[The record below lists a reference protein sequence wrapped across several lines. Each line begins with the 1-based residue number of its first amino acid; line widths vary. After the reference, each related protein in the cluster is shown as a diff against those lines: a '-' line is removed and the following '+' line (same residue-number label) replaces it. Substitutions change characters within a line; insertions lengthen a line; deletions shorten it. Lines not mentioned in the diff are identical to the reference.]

1 MLTISNNLNFIESIV
16 NDYGL
21 KFISSYDDIDKKFG
35 TFSMEEKKISQKM
48 ELTRAESNLL
58 MELQINQEII
68 TDIKLSQ
75 KFIEYL
81 IKELN
86 YRVII
91 ISDDDLGIRGT
102 QNLSLKEV
110 DKYKEIIIENAYT
123 FDNEFLFL

>member
-1 MLTISNNLNFIESIV
+1 MLTISNSVSFIESIV
-16 NDYGL
+16 KDYGL
-21 KFISSYDDIDKKFG
+21 KFISSYDDVDKKFG
-35 TFSMEEKKISQKM
+35 TFSIEEKKISQKM

-75 KFIEYL
+75 KFIDYL

-86 YRVII
+86 YQVII

-110 DKYKEIIIENAYT
+110 SKYKEIIIENAYT
-123 FDNEFLFL
+123 FDNKFL

>member
-1 MLTISNNLNFIESIV
+1 MLTISNSVSFIESIV

-21 KFISSYDDIDKKFG
+21 KFISYDDDIDKKFG

-75 KFIEYL
+75 KFIDYL

-86 YRVII
+86 YQVII
-91 ISDDDLGIRGT
+91 ISDDDLGIRGS

-110 DKYKEIIIENAYT
+110 SKYKEIIIENAYN
-123 FDNEFLFL
+123 FDNKFL